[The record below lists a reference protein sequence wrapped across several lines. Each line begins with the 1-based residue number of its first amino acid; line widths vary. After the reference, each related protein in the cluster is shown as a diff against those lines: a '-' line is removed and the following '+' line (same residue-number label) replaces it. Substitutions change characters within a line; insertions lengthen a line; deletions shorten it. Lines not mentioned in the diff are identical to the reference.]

1 MRNLFVGGML
11 LIGIFSSTALAH
23 VGAVGVVKELM
34 ESMKAMG
41 AAMKQIKAMIKGRDD
56 FVPERVK
63 ELARAIADLSGTAIN
78 RVFPLGSNFEP
89 SQAKPAIWENWQ
101 VFKDLAVSM
110 ERQALQLAA
119 DAATSGAVEKTYQEL
134 SKTCKSC
141 HKKFRL
147 KKKRR

>member
-1 MRNLFVGGML
+1 M
-11 LIGIFSSTALAH
+11 GILSTTVLAH
-23 VGAVGVVKELM
+23 VGAVGVVKERM
-34 ESMKAMG
+34 ESMKTIG
-41 AAMKQIKAMIKGRDD
+41 AAMKQIKAMINGRAD

-63 ELARAIADLSGTAIN
+63 ELAGAIADHSGTAIN
-78 RVFPLGSNFEP
+78 RVFPVGSNFEP

-101 VFKDLAVSM
+101 VFADLAVLM

-119 DAATSGAVEKTYQEL
+119 DAVTSGAVAKAYQEL